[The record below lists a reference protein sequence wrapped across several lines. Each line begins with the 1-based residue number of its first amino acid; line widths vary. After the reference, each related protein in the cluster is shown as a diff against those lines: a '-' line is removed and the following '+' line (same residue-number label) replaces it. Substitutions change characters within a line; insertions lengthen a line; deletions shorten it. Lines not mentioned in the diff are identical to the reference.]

1 MIMTNTDYVPGRD
14 VGEILGLVR
23 GNTIQAKVFYKDIK
37 AQSFS
42 VRWGIAWFILF
53 GNKKDVD

>member
-1 MIMTNTDYVPGRD
+1 MNGK
-14 VGEILGLVR
+14 L
-23 GNTIQAKVFYKDIK
+23 AKKIRREMKRNWKAFYKDIK

-53 GNKKDVD
+53 GDKKDVD